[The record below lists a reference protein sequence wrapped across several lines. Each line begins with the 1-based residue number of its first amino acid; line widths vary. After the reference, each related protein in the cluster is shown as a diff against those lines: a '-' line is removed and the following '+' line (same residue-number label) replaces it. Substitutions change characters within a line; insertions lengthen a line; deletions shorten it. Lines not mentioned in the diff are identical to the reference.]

1 MASLGG
7 TETSM
12 DAWVVV
18 QASLPGTWEVEAA
31 AGVGV
36 GIILEPRNGSVGK
49 GLLSSLTEF
58 DSWNLHGGWTE
69 STRGRGG
76 LRA

>member
-31 AGVGV
+31 VGV
-36 GIILEPRNGSVGK
+36 GGE
-49 GLLSSLTEF
+49 SSLNQEMAQ
-58 DSWNLHGGWTE
+58 WVK
-69 STRGRGG
+69 
-76 LRA
+76 ACCQV

>member
-12 DAWVVV
+12 DVWVVV

-31 AGVGV
+31 VGVGV
-36 GIILEPRNGSVGK
+36 GNHP
-49 GLLSSLTEF
+49 
-58 DSWNLHGGWTE
+58 
-69 STRGRGG
+69 
-76 LRA
+76 